1 MRVTVVVASRN
12 RRRELERSLPH
23 HEGPVILLDNGSSD
37 GTAPAVRRDLPH
49 VEVVELGRNLGAPAR
64 NIGVRLAG
72 TPYVAFADDDSWWAK
87 GALTRAAGVLDAH
100 PRLAVLAGRVL
111 VGARERPDPICAA
124 MAAAPLGSEPDLP
137 GPSVLGFLA
146 CGAVVR
152 RDAYLAAGG
161 FDDVVFFFGEEE
173 RLALDLAAAGWGLA
187 YVPDVVAHHHPSP
200 SRDPRGRRI
209 LAARNAVLTAVLR
222 RPWPVVAR
230 TALAAARG
238 GPEGRRGLCGAAARL
253 PAALAGRRG
262 LPPPVEA
269 ARRRLG
275 GAPQPPPVSSPSPRP
290 PATRFGSTPDP
301 GATAGPRPQWGHP
314 GRLRRW

>member
-1 MRVTVVVASRN
+1 MPFPATGRADSPAADSPAAGSPARVTVVVASRD
-12 RRRELERSLPH
+12 RRRELEHSLSR
-23 HEGPVILLDNGSSD
+23 HEGSVILLDNGSAD
-37 GTAPAVRRDLPH
+37 GTAPAVRRRFPH

-64 NIGVRLAG
+64 NVGVRLAT
-72 TPYVAFADDDSWWAK
+72 TPYVAFADDDSWWAR
-87 GALTRAAGVLDAH
+87 GALARAAGVLDAH

-111 VGARERPDPICAA
+111 VGPQERPDPICAA
-124 MAAAPLGSEPDLP
+124 MAASPLGTEPDLP

-200 SRDPRGRRI
+200 SRDPRGRRT
-209 LAARNAVLTAVLR
+209 LAARNAVLTALLR

-230 TALAAARG
+230 SVLAAARG
-238 GPEGRRGLCGAAARL
+238 GPEGRRGLWDAALRS
-253 PAALAGRRG
+253 PAALAGRRR
-262 LPPPVEA
+262 LPPPVETARRALDA
-269 ARRRLG
+269 AR
-275 GAPQPPPVSSPSPRP
+275 P
-290 PATRFGSTPDP
+290 
-301 GATAGPRPQWGHP
+301 
-314 GRLRRW
+314 